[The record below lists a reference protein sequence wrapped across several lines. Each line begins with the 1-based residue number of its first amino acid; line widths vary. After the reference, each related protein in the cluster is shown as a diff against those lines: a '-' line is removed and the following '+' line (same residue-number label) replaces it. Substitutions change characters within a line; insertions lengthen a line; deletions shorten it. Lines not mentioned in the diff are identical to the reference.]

1 MALGHS
7 TAGLDGAGRQLE
19 FESRG
24 TAQGHSAV
32 VPQNGRG
39 ARVGGQNT

>member
-7 TAGLDGAGRQLE
+7 AARVDGAGRQPE

-32 VPQNGRG
+32 VPQNSRC
-39 ARVGGQNT
+39 ARAGGENT